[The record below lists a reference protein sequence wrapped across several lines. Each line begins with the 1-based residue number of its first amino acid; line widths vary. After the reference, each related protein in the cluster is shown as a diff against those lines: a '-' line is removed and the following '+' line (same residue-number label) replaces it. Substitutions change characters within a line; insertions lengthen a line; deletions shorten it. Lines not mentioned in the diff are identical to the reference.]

1 MHYIMSPDLFNSLC
15 NVRGF
20 TSCNGETY
28 KEHIIIIFEKLLDE
42 ETRLKII
49 DAKNDEEALKLI
61 PFSHTHNYQ

>member
-1 MHYIMSPDLFNSLC
+1 MAPEMYYSLC

-20 TSCNGETY
+20 TECNGETY

-61 PFSHTHNYQ
+61 PFSYTHNYQ